1 MAQNKSIGLFP
12 EEGGMH
18 SKGSTEP
25 PGAMNRRHFLR
36 ISGVGMAGAA
46 LLGVMGSGKALAQ
59 APPNSSLVEEFKE
72 AAKEYEVPV
81 SLLLAM
87 SYVNSRWE
95 MPPPEASAYEPG
107 NPHGRGSYGIMQLVQ
122 NDSADTLGEASR
134 LTGIPEEQLK
144 TDRRSNILGGAAL
157 LAASQGDKPA
167 RLGDYFGAVDGK
179 GGHGKPYAAVAG
191 IGAGGLF
198 AEQVFG
204 TLRSGSSA
212 TNEEGE
218 QIELPS
224 REEL

>member
-1 MAQNKSIGLFP
+1 
-12 EEGGMH
+12 MH
-18 SKGSTEP
+18 SKGSTEL

-59 APPNSSLVEEFKE
+59 APPSSSLVEEFKE

-87 SYVNSRWE
+87 SYVNTRWE

-107 NPHGRGSYGIMQLVQ
+107 NPHGRGAYGIMQLVQ
-122 NDSADTLGEASR
+122 NASADTLGEASR

-157 LAASQGDKPA
+157 LAASQGEKPA
-167 RLGDYFGAVDGK
+167 TLGDYFGAVASDG
-179 GGHGKPYAAVAG
+179 GSGKSYEAVSGVGSGELYAEHVFETLEQ
-191 IGAGGLF
+191 GAQAYTLDG
-198 AEQVFG
+198 EQVSLWAQSL
-204 TLRSGSSA
+204 TAWVTDLLD
-212 TNEEGE
+212 EV
-218 QIELPS
+218 L
-224 REEL
+224 